1 MQMEQDRR
9 AKDIYALELLG
20 CVTSR
25 GLIVMI
31 KNTLGGS
38 RTVMRTMLIGAP
50 ADASGARGGGQHD
63 LAAAPVVAVM
73 CAGVVVRM
81 SCI

>member
-1 MQMEQDRR
+1 
-9 AKDIYALELLG
+9 
-20 CVTSR
+20 
-25 GLIVMI
+25 MI

-38 RTVMRTMLIGAP
+38 RTVLRTMLIGAP
-50 ADASGARGGGQHD
+50 ADASGTRGGGQHD